1 MIDNRKINSRRTEK
15 RLAKIRH
22 SYFTL
27 IEVII
32 SLAILGLSLVA
43 LLTLANSS
51 QQRLFKAR
59 ELWHTAHML
68 TQAAE
73 YYLLQPSEEP
83 EPISRDFFDYPD
95 FAVNYRYDDALDVPE
110 DFTGIVGQPTL
121 RCCIIELVRGSDRQP
136 VETLKVD
143 RIFYD
148 TTLEE

>member
-1 MIDNRKINSRRTEK
+1 MICSKKHVSSRKTK
-15 RLAKIRH
+15 RFVKIQCPI
-22 SYFTL
+22 FTL

-32 SLAILGLSLVA
+32 SLAILGLSLVS

-59 ELWHTAHML
+59 ERWHTAHML

-95 FAVNYRYDDALDVPE
+95 FAVNYHYDDALDIPE

-136 VETLKVD
+136 VETIKID

-148 TTLEE
+148 TTLED